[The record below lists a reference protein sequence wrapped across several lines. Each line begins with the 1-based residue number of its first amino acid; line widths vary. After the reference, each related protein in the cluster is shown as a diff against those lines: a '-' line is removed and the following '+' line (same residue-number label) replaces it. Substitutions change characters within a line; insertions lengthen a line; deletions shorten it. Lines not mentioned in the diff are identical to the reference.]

1 MHGLCT
7 GYARASLSAI
17 VREKHASRLEVLL
30 RHGQQAAQRH
40 HALGRRRRPE
50 GLQLLR
56 QLDGAGRLRHAVEL
70 VRRVVEALWVVEAR
84 LELVEVGVQRA
95 WLG

>member
-1 MHGLCT
+1 M
-7 GYARASLSAI
+7 
-17 VREKHASRLEVLL
+17 LL

-40 HALGRRRRPE
+40 HALGRWLRPE

-56 QLDGAGRLRHAVEL
+56 QLDGAGRLRHAVEF
-70 VRRVVEALWVVEAR
+70 VRCVVEAQRVAEAL

>member
-1 MHGLCT
+1 MCT
-7 GYARASLSAI
+7 GYAWVSLYAI
-17 VREKHASRLEVLL
+17 VRKKHASRFEVLL

-40 HALGRRRRPE
+40 HALGRWLRPE

-56 QLDGAGRLRHAVEL
+56 QLDGAGRLRHAVEF
-70 VRRVVEALWVVEAR
+70 VRCVVEAQRVAEAL